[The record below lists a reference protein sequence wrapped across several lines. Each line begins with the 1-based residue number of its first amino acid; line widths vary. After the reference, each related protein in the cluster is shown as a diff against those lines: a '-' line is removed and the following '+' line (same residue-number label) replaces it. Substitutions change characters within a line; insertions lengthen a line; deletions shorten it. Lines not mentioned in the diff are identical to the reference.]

1 MNPRLLLLPA
11 AALAFASCSQMKGN
25 ENYDT
30 AQGANYDTSNPYG
43 VPDAPGTATAGE
55 TAPYQAVEPVNPPA
69 NSNPTYGKAAY
80 EETATAA
87 TAAPKTTGSKPVAG
101 AANGAARTHE
111 VVKGDTLSG
120 IAKKYGVT
128 QASIKTANNMTKDTV
143 VLGKKM
149 IIPAH

>member
-43 VPDAPGTATAGE
+43 VPDSAGTATAGE

-80 EETATAA
+80 EESATSTAA
-87 TAAPKTTGSKPVAG
+87 TSRPAAGG
-101 AANGAARTHE
+101 ASSGAARTHE

-120 IAKKYGVT
+120 IAKKYGVS

-143 VLGKKM
+143 ILGKKM